1 MWKEYTMPS
10 ESNIGELFILLV
22 KNCEEELKKL
32 IGHEI
37 ALNRIHSEIIFS
49 LDSSLDVMYPEECKK
64 SVQNLLWKV
73 VDNYEKNISLYT
85 AGQGWNYSLLSFD
98 ALIGLKAIIST
109 GYLPIGSD
117 SKELYNSSLVNYP
130 KLLEGKM
137 KKDLYRGLWEL
148 TSYIELLL
156 TYHKIANNTNYQK
169 QLDFSML
176 FLLKTI
182 ENEDNYLTIYNI
194 QQIGFIGYI
203 VNEYLMEHDNQ
214 RLSTLLDDI
223 KTIIGNTDL
232 WPDVLLLRS
241 LLLYDLIKINNKI
254 DTEIDSKYQEIIEN
268 YQSLMYQDKM
278 LKVHI
283 LKLITEFSKCK
294 DIKYQIP
301 YLTSIE
307 VETSFFGITIETLLD
322 TSNHLEAEKSGTKL
336 NYQETD
342 LRNLFSLPLKTR
354 FNRLAT
360 AESYVVGGLTD
371 IYVTNP
377 ENTREH
383 VVIEC
388 KIYRGI
394 KGYQDAITQTMK
406 YLQVNDNRAILLTF
420 IKNTKYIETLKDIQE
435 AIETH
440 STYQEDTLREGI
452 FKANTSWG
460 KNYYSS
466 VHKAE
471 GKMDVKIHHIYV
483 DIREQGIL

>member
-37 ALNRIHSEIIFS
+37 AINRINSELIFS

-137 KKDLYRGLWEL
+137 KKDLYRGIWEL

-182 ENEDNYLTIYNI
+182 ENEDNYLTIDNI

-223 KTIIGNTDL
+223 KF
-232 WPDVLLLRS
+232 V
-241 LLLYDLIKINNKI
+241 
-254 DTEIDSKYQEIIEN
+254 
-268 YQSLMYQDKM
+268 
-278 LKVHI
+278 
-283 LKLITEFSKCK
+283 
-294 DIKYQIP
+294 
-301 YLTSIE
+301 
-307 VETSFFGITIETLLD
+307 
-322 TSNHLEAEKSGTKL
+322 A
-336 NYQETD
+336 
-342 LRNLFSLPLKTR
+342 
-354 FNRLAT
+354 
-360 AESYVVGGLTD
+360 
-371 IYVTNP
+371 
-377 ENTREH
+377 
-383 VVIEC
+383 
-388 KIYRGI
+388 
-394 KGYQDAITQTMK
+394 
-406 YLQVNDNRAILLTF
+406 
-420 IKNTKYIETLKDIQE
+420 
-435 AIETH
+435 
-440 STYQEDTLREGI
+440 
-452 FKANTSWG
+452 
-460 KNYYSS
+460 
-466 VHKAE
+466 
-471 GKMDVKIHHIYV
+471 
-483 DIREQGIL
+483 